1 MATIKTSCPY
11 CGDVDLHSS
20 EVTLTI
26 CSFRPWSFYSF
37 TCPRCEQRI
46 EKSATEQVAMMLM
59 SGAVRTA
66 QWHVPAEALEP
77 RPATALTH
85 DDLLDFHAALESLET
100 LPGDAL

>member
-1 MATIKTSCPY
+1 
-11 CGDVDLHSS
+11 
-20 EVTLTI
+20 
-26 CSFRPWSFYSF
+26 
-37 TCPRCEQRI
+37 
-46 EKSATEQVAMMLM
+46 MLM

-85 DDLLDFHAALESLET
+85 DDLLDFHAALERLET